1 MLAERLEFSL
11 NHNKLHNSWII
22 EAENVEE
29 ALKDLQNFV
38 HSKLFNDNIPLEN
51 HPDYRLIAKEVSSVV
66 NTKNISIEQ
75 IRKLQEFLSKTS
87 GISGFKVAVIYG
99 ADLMNLNAANS
110 CLKILEDTPK
120 NSYIFLITSRA
131 ASIISTI
138 RSRCFKISIRSSQNY
153 IRPLSKLA
161 YGREFEGDTEP
172 RSAAYIDVRED
183 SSTGS
188 TYKLPAEVE
197 FRKRSIENESYSRFI
212 QPIANN
218 EYLNILNLFG
228 SKDRE
233 LWLDFIDNILLLMNR
248 ILKKSIGMNIEFS
261 DLENKIFH
269 QLPNRQPSYLI
280 QKFNNIKKLI
290 YDTVDYD
297 LDLKASYIL
306 VTAKFLS

>member
-1 MLAERLEFSL
+1 MLAERLEFSF

-22 EAENVEE
+22 EAEDIEE

-38 HSKLFNDNIPLEN
+38 YSKLFNDNIPLEN
-51 HPDYRLIAKEVSSVV
+51 HPDYRLITREVLSTV

-87 GISGFKVAVIYG
+87 GISGFKVAVIYA

-138 RSRCFKISIRSSQNY
+138 RSRCFKISIRSPQNH
-153 IRPLSKLA
+153 
-161 YGREFEGDTEP
+161 
-172 RSAAYIDVRED
+172 
-183 SSTGS
+183 
-188 TYKLPAEVE
+188 
-197 FRKRSIENESYSRFI
+197 IENESYSKFI
-212 QPIANN
+212 QPIANG

-248 ILKKSIGMNIEFS
+248 ILKKSVGMNIQFLE
-261 DLENKIFH
+261 LENKIF
-269 QLPNRQPSYLI
+269 QKLPASNPSYLI

-306 VTAKFLS
+306 VISEFSS